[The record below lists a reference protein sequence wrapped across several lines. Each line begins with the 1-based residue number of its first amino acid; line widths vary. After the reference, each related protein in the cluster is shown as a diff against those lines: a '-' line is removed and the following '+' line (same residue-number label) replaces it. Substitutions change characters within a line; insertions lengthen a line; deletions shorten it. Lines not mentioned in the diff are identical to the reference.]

1 MTRAAPIPQS
11 HLFFAVFV
19 PPELHAPLEAAQAPV
34 KTGWKL
40 TPAPQLHVTLAF
52 LGEAKQLEMKT
63 LLEVGRTLSSTVKP
77 FTATLRG
84 TGFFPLD
91 GSPRVWFLKAEAPEF
106 NTLATTLQT
115 RLELQ
120 SDFKFHPHVT
130 LARKKDRGP
139 KPPTLSLN
147 LSFEVSQFALVRS
160 FLERG
165 GSRFKTLEKFFLA
178 SPAPPT
184 ALYQQVVER

>member
-1 MTRAAPIPQS
+1 MIRAAPVPQS

-52 LGEAKQLEMKT
+52 LGEAKVIEMKT
-63 LLEVGRTLSSTVKP
+63 LLELGRALSSTLKP

-106 NTLATTLQT
+106 HALATTLQT
-115 RLELQ
+115 SLELQ

-147 LSFEVSQFALVRS
+147 LEFEVSQFALVRS

-178 SPAPPT
+178 SPAPPP
-184 ALYQQVVER
+184 ALHE